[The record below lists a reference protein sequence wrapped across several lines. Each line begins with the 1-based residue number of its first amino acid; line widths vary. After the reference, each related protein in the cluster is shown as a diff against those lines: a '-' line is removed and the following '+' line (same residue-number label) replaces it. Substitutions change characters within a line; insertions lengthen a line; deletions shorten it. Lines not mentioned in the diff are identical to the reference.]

1 MKNLKESKVWVT
13 NIKKNNFNMIDV
25 KFECEGNFKE
35 KDIRNFVEE
44 SVNQTIEILKN
55 SDLKTY
61 ISVFLTNN
69 KEIRKINFKFRN
81 IDKETNVLSFPQNE
95 ERVMIDLENY
105 LILGDIVISLE
116 KILAE
121 SKEREKSFYKHLLH
135 MIVHS
140 TLHLYGY
147 DHTNKKEAD
156 IMEEKEK
163 DVLNEL
169 FKRKNFKL

>member
-44 SVNQTIEILKN
+44 SVNQTLEILKN

-95 ERVMIDLENY
+95 EKSDDDLEN
-105 LILGDIVISLE
+105 
-116 KILAE
+116 
-121 SKEREKSFYKHLLH
+121 
-135 MIVHS
+135 
-140 TLHLYGY
+140 
-147 DHTNKKEAD
+147 
-156 IMEEKEK
+156 
-163 DVLNEL
+163 L
-169 FKRKNFKL
+169 FNIRRYCNFS

>member
-1 MKNLKESKVWVT
+1 
-13 NIKKNNFNMIDV
+13 MIDV

-35 KDIRNFVEE
+35 KEIIGLVEK
-44 SVNQTIEILKN
+44 SVNQTLEMLKN
-55 SDLKTY
+55 NNLKTY
-61 ISVFLTNN
+61 VSVYLTNN
-69 KEIRKINFKFRN
+69 KEIRKINLKFRN

-95 ERVMIDLENY
+95 ERMMTNLENY

-116 KILAE
+116 KVFTEA
-121 SKEREKSFYKHLLH
+121 KERQKSFYKHLLH

-163 DVLNEL
+163 DILNKL
-169 FKRKNFKL
+169 FKGKTSNYDKKNFY